1 MLRLFDDN
9 PRNYTK
15 PSLGAET
22 TYSFLNRSSLPAFER
37 VRRMLQRWVE
47 RFSKTHQQ
55 KLVSRMRHRSPG
67 SRADEIQFSGAFFEL
82 FLNEFLRGTGGR
94 VEIEP
99 IIDGLTPDFRVT
111 KELAGGSQITYA
123 IEATDF
129 DLERGTNLER
139 DWNELSAL
147 DALDEISSSD
157 FSLYIQTNGQLE
169 SLPRK
174 RDLKRPFQHLIE
186 TANYENALRIAQNH
200 DFDRH
205 ELPKTSVT
213 HGSWT
218 LVGHLI
224 PVLPENRGNTRNFV
238 MNGPMKVDHI
248 DDIGRTKDKLSKKA
262 SRYRNVDNLI
272 IALRCDIS
280 NYRFDEV
287 LFGSQQLTFYQH
299 NDPSETGPL
308 PSPHYSQKLNGFW
321 FNSLGP
327 QHQNVIGVVAFYGVY
342 PGTLDSSSAIFYPN
356 PYVDTLMPDW
366 TKSITHAEYSDGEI
380 RTVEGTP
387 PYTFLRDYEV
397 IGNPFS

>member
-15 PSLGAET
+15 PSLRAET

-47 RFSKTHQQ
+47 RLSKTHQQ

-67 SRADEIQFSGAFFEL
+67 SRAYEIQFSGAFFEL

-99 IIDGLTPDFRVT
+99 VIDGLTPDFRVT
-111 KELAGGSQITYA
+111 EELAGGSQITYA

-139 DWNELSAL
+139 DWNELSAIDTL
-147 DALDEISSSD
+147 NEISSSD

-169 SLPRK
+169 YLPRK
-174 RDLKRPFQHLIE
+174 RDLKKPFEHLIE

-200 DFDRH
+200 DSDLQDF
-205 ELPKTSVT
+205 PKASFC
-213 HGSWT
+213 HGGWT
-218 LVGHLI
+218 VVGHLY
-224 PVLPENRGNTRNFV
+224 PVLPENRGKTKTLV
-238 MNGPMKVDHI
+238 GISPKKAAVI
-248 DDIGRTKDKLSKKA
+248 DDIGRTKDKLYKKA
-262 SRYRNVDNLI
+262 RKYRNVDNLI

-280 NYRFDEV
+280 NNRFDEV

-299 NDPSETGPL
+299 NDPSETAPL